1 VQAEGFLWAFGGRTS
16 QGFVGSECV
25 ISAIS
30 KGVLLMNSVTR
41 LSLCGV
47 AAAGALGF
55 VSAPAQATL
64 QVIADVSGSVSACV
78 DQAACDLNSAVGII
92 QVANGILNGVQI
104 NGSIQTST
112 GTPASP
118 GPNILNTSSLS
129 IINTTGAAKTL
140 TVVVSDTD
148 FTGPVASFLTAGS
161 GVWQNAIGATITLS
175 WFDDPEN
182 GQGADTATDT
192 PGNLIDQ
199 FKDTSTLLVDSFSHD
214 GSGIVTDKGPFSMT
228 EEAVFTL
235 PAFGQLVNRGQTE
248 VKEPAVPE
256 PSTWAM
262 MLLGFV
268 GLGYAGFRKA
278 RARSAISIV

>member
-1 VQAEGFLWAFGGRTS
+1 
-16 QGFVGSECV
+16 
-25 ISAIS
+25 
-30 KGVLLMNSVTR
+30 MNGAVR
-41 LSLCGV
+41 LSLCGA
-47 AAAGALGF
+47 AAAGVLGF

-64 QVIADVSGSVSACV
+64 QVIADVSGSVSSCV

-92 QVANGILNGVQI
+92 QTANGVLNGVLI

-112 GTPASP
+112 GTPANP

-129 IINTTGAAKTL
+129 IINTNATTKTI
-140 TVVVSDTD
+140 TIVVSDTD
-148 FTGPVASFLTAGS
+148 FTGPVVSFLTAGS
-161 GVWQNAIGATITLS
+161 GVWQNAKGATITLN

-192 PGNLIDQ
+192 PGKLIDT
-199 FKDTSTLLVDSFSHD
+199 FKDTSTEIVDSFSHD
-214 GSGIVTDKGPFSMT
+214 GKGVVSDSGPFSMT
-228 EEAVFTL
+228 EEAIFTL

-248 VKEPAVPE
+248 VKLAVPE

-278 RARSAISIV
+278 RARSAISIA